1 MLSRVSNTTVT
12 TGTATA
18 SRGPVVGSY
27 PCARSAASTRSRV
40 SGATSGRWLST
51 LDAVEVET
59 PAARATTCSVARFLT
74 RGGGEPLAPNGT
86 SSENFYTGFDPS
98 LDSRWGTL
106 YGPSDRNTFD
116 PVESGRRLLEEERS
130 QMTRTTFAAAAAL
143 AAAGAFAFAGCGSS
157 DNTSSS
163 SSSGSSGSN
172 KSASSGKQKTV
183 CAIMTDADSSSR
195 WVHNDAPLLKKQFE
209 AAGFK
214 INIQNAEND
223 TQKYATIAQQ
233 MLTSG
238 CNLMVLTDLNG
249 AGIQVTQQ
257 AHKQGIPVIAYDRPI
272 KGADYYV
279 SFDNERVGQL
289 EGQMIVDGLKAEGK
303 DPKTAKVVYSGG
315 DPTDGNAAQF
325 FGGANKVM
333 KAAGIKPAFKTPG
346 TWDQQKS
353 QTFFEQGYTAL
364 HGNVDAVWAAN
375 DTNAG
380 SAITVLDKN
389 GKKVPVSGQ
398 DATPPGLQNV
408 LLGKQY
414 GTVYKPYQLEA
425 KATVDLG
432 QQLLQGQKP
441 AVDKKAPDGTPFIA
455 ETPTVVTTKNMQQ
468 VFDDGNAKV
477 SDVCT
482 GNVKAA
488 CEKAGIH

>member
-1 MLSRVSNTTVT
+1 MMRSKL
-12 TGTATA
+12 TA
-18 SRGPVVGSY
+18 
-27 PCARSAASTRSRV
+27 
-40 SGATSGRWLST
+40 L
-51 LDAVEVET
+51 AVL
-59 PAARATTCSVARFLT
+59 SVAS
-74 RGGGEPLAPNGT
+74 A
-86 SSENFYTGFDPS
+86 
-98 LDSRWGTL
+98 
-106 YGPSDRNTFD
+106 
-116 PVESGRRLLEEERS
+116 VV
-130 QMTRTTFAAAAAL
+130 
-143 AAAGAFAFAGCGSS
+143 FAGCGS
-157 DNTSSS
+157 DKSS
-163 SSSGSSGSN
+163 SSSGS
-172 KSASSGKQKTV
+172 KTASSGKTKTV
-183 CAIMTDADSSSR
+183 CAIMPDADSSSR
-195 WVHNDAPLLKKQFE
+195 WVHNDQPTLTKQFTD
-209 AAGFK
+209 AGFK
-214 INIQNAEND
+214 VNIQNAEND

-257 AHKQGIPVIAYDRPI
+257 AHTQGIPVIAYDRPI
-272 KGADYYV
+272 KGSDYYV
-279 SFDNERVGQL
+279 SFDNFHVGEL
-289 EGQMIVDGLKAEGK
+289 EGQMVVDGLKAAGK

-325 FGGANKVM
+325 LDGANKVM
-333 KAAGIKPAFKTPG
+333 TAAGIKPAFKTPG

-353 QTFFEQGYTAL
+353 QTYFEQAYTKL
-364 HGNVDAVWAAN
+364 NGNVDAVWAAN

-432 QQLLQGQKP
+432 QQLLKGQKP
-441 AVDKKAPDGTPFIA
+441 AVSKKAPDGTPFIA
-455 ETPTVVTTKNMQQ
+455 ETPSIVTTKNMQQ

-477 SDVCT
+477 TDVCT
-482 GNVKAA
+482 GNAKAA
-488 CEKAGIH
+488 CAKYNIH

>member
-1 MLSRVSNTTVT
+1 MI
-12 TGTATA
+12 
-18 SRGPVVGSY
+18 
-27 PCARSAASTRSRV
+27 STRV
-40 SGATSGRWLST
+40 
-51 LDAVEVET
+51 
-59 PAARATTCSVARFLT
+59 
-74 RGGGEPLAPNGT
+74 
-86 SSENFYTGFDPS
+86 
-98 LDSRWGTL
+98 
-106 YGPSDRNTFD
+106 
-116 PVESGRRLLEEERS
+116 
-130 QMTRTTFAAAAAL
+130 AAATVL
-143 AAAGAFAFAGCGSS
+143 AAAGALAFAGWGSS
-157 DNTSSS
+157 DNN
-163 SSSGSSGSN
+163 SSGG
-172 KSASSGKQKTV
+172 SASSGGSKTPAAKAKTV
-183 CAIMTDADSSSR
+183 CAIMPDADSSSR

-223 TQKYATIAQQ
+223 TGKYATISQQ

-257 AHKQGIPVIAYDRPI
+257 AHTQGIPVIAYDRPI
-272 KGADYYV
+272 KGSDYYV

-303 DPKTAKVVYSGG
+303 NPKTAKVIYSGG

-325 FGGANKVM
+325 YKGANDVM
-333 KAAGIKPAFKTPG
+333 TAAGIKPAFKTPG
-346 TWDQQKS
+346 TWDQQKA
-353 QTFFEQGYTAL
+353 QTFFEQGYTSL
-364 HGNVDAVWAAN
+364 KGDVDAVWAAN

-380 SAITVLDKN
+380 SAISVLDKN
-389 GKKVPVSGQ
+389 GKKIPVRGQ
-398 DATPPGLQNV
+398 DAAPPGLQNV

-425 KATVDLG
+425 QATVKLG
-432 QQLLQGQKP
+432 EQLLQGQKP
-441 AVDKKAPDGTPFIA
+441 SVDKKAPDGTPFIA
-455 ETPTVVTTKNMQQ
+455 ETPTVVTKKNMQQ
-468 VFDDGNAKV
+468 VFDDGNAKI

>member
-1 MLSRVSNTTVT
+1 M
-12 TGTATA
+12 
-18 SRGPVVGSY
+18 
-27 PCARSAASTRSRV
+27 TRSK
-40 SGATSGRWLST
+40 
-51 LDAVEVET
+51 
-59 PAARATTCSVARFLT
+59 LT
-74 RGGGEPLAPNGT
+74 
-86 SSENFYTGFDPS
+86 
-98 LDSRWGTL
+98 
-106 YGPSDRNTFD
+106 
-116 PVESGRRLLEEERS
+116 
-130 QMTRTTFAAAAAL
+130 AL
-143 AAAGAFAFAGCGSS
+143 AVLSVMCVVVFAGCGSD
-157 DNTSSS
+157 DNK
-163 SSSGSSGSN
+163 SSSGSGS
-172 KSASSGKQKTV
+172 KTASSGKTKTV
-183 CAIMTDADSSSR
+183 CAVMPDADSSSR
-195 WVHNDAPLLKKQFE
+195 WVHNDQPTLTKQFTD
-209 AAGFK
+209 AGFK
-214 INIQNAEND
+214 MNIQNAEND

-249 AGIQVTQQ
+249 AGVQVAQK
-257 AHKQGIPVIAYDRPI
+257 AKAQGIPVIAYDRPI

-279 SFDNERVGQL
+279 SFDNFHVGEL
-289 EGQMIVDGLKAEGK
+289 EGQMVVDGLKAAGK

-325 FGGANKVM
+325 YDGANKVM
-333 KAAGIKPAFKTPG
+333 TAAGIKPAFKTPG

-353 QTFFEQGYTAL
+353 QTFFEQGYTKL
-364 HGNVDAVWAAN
+364 NGNVDAVWAAN

-432 QQLLQGQKP
+432 QQLLKGQKP
-441 AVDKKAPDGTPFIA
+441 SVSKKAPDGTPFIA
-455 ETPTVVTTKNMQQ
+455 ETPSIVTTKNMQQ

-477 SDVCT
+477 TDVCT
-482 GNVKAA
+482 GSAKAA
-488 CEKAGIH
+488 CDKFNIH